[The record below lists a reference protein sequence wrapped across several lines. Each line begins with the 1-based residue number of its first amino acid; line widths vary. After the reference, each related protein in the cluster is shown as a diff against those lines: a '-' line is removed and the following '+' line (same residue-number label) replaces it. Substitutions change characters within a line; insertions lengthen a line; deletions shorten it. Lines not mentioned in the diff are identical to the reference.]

1 MISKQ
6 SSLLAM
12 VGAHIA
18 QNVVGANMVKSPE
31 FQKTLAENFIAGASA
46 RKANYNT
53 LYDKAKSVGY
63 AVAVPEGALMQ
74 NEAYK
79 QGQHLYKAL
88 RLQGIDTNRLSKREV
103 AMAHMVL
110 TGKHDVLAARGL
122 HNHPVVQQVRK
133 VMGVG
138 HINGHLNSSVLRNVG
153 NLPMGNRAP
162 HSPKVMAL
170 SNVAM
175 AAADP
180 GTAALNGAKLLTEHP
195 AIKNSKVG
203 KLIDEHFVHNPL
215 KEAVTKGAKGIELN
229 PKVMAAKKYLMNGAM
244 TQVEEAA
251 HHFGQVNKSNTN
263 LISSITKSSPKVSK
277 MVGVAKA
284 IAKLR

>member
-1 MISKQ
+1 MQKQ
-6 SSLLAM
+6 SSLMAM

-18 QNVVGANMVKSPE
+18 QNVVGSNMVKSPE
-31 FQKTLAENFIAGASA
+31 FQQSLAENFVAGATA

-53 LYDKAKSVGY
+53 LYDKVKSVGY
-63 AVAVPEGALMQ
+63 AVGVPEGALMQ

-79 QGQHLYKAL
+79 QGQHLYRAL
-88 RLQGIDTNRLSKREV
+88 RLQGIDTNKLSKREI
-103 AMAHMVL
+103 AMAHMVM

-122 HNHPVVQQVRK
+122 HTHPVVKTVK
-133 VMGVG
+133 NVMGVG
-138 HINGHLNSSVLRNVG
+138 NIRGKLGSSVIQNTQHLPLG
-153 NLPMGNRAP
+153 NQAP
-162 HSPKVMAL
+162 HSPRIMAL

-180 GTAALNGAKLLTEHP
+180 GTAALNGAKLLTEHQ

-215 KEAVTKGAKGIELN
+215 KDAALKGAKGLELN
-229 PKVMAAKKYLMNGAM
+229 PHVIMAKKYLMNGAM
-244 TQVEEAA
+244 TEAEQLA
-251 HHFGQVNKSNTN
+251 HRLGVANKGN
-263 LISSITKSSPKVSK
+263 IDMIKSITTKTPKSST
-277 MVGVAKA
+277 MVRLAKT